1 MNNASSSLMVVLC
14 LCAAQAV
21 AQTSP
26 ATNTVAGAVPH
37 ATVPFRIS
45 DPGTKLPDITW
56 GLDLAW
62 ISEGNLRR
70 GMNFAGA
77 DLIDIVRLSFQ
88 PSASVAEG
96 SLSEDQLK
104 ALKTRTDL
112 VLRWAPQAS
121 INLNSDPQDGKQ
133 VDNWYR
139 TSNSTTNGK
148 RWAQLI
154 ALTKDYV
161 EGRGLTVSS
170 VSPFNEPDY
179 SNWNQGS
186 KADFRAVCVALRQN
200 ADFDNIK
207 LCGGNTL
214 NNDEAYNWYNYSKQ
228 YLDEGNTHQLAGS
241 FDTFADFYKTVVADG
256 KVGVGDE
263 LHNTMECMVGSE
275 YGLTKGIW
283 WGTCDHTRSQF
294 MKASRGTRLGYA
306 EHRSNWTAA
315 SVYRHPDGTVQ
326 GFGGTSERQAATTNY
341 RFAALDH
348 DVFYNGIGPT
358 REYLMTLPGG
368 TGYQNGQ
375 TNAETLVNIQDGED
389 VMPVMPTEPTTYK
402 LVNRFSGKVLSIS
415 NGKLVQTNN
424 SNTDKNM
431 QWIFR
436 PIGSRFGGDFSYY
449 KIMNARD
456 TTVLMDV
463 RDWSLSEGA
472 ELLAYKGG
480 FGDNEQ
486 WFLEYAGDGCFYIR
500 SKHSAMCIQVKPG
513 TDSEMKSAGRALC
526 QGVKADLD
534 IQKWRL
540 LGVKTIYNVKA
551 PAAPTN
557 LRATAQPASVCLQW
571 KAPSDNDLSHYVVLR
586 SSDNKTWNTI
596 YNLLEDTLFTDNT
609 VEEGNTY
616 YYKVKAVDKSLN
628 RSEDSEIIS
637 AAPSDAHALICHIPA
652 DSLLDASGNGNH
664 MALRGDFVKEVG
676 KVDSALVLDGRS
688 KFLQLPA
695 TIANHSELT
704 ITAWVYWR
712 GGNNWQRILD
722 FGTDTDHYV
731 FFTPSNGNSVASL
744 GIKNG
749 DSEQTISIRKK
760 FPSNRWCHLAI
771 TFDDTAIRFYF
782 DGELA
787 GESTTIRT
795 RPKDFQPIFNYIG
808 RSQFSAD
815 PMLYASIDDV
825 QIYNYAL
832 SVTDIEH
839 LMTNG
844 QLLSPGDVNGDG
856 NVDLTDAIMIVYHA
870 LGQTQADFIQEV
882 ADVNEDGNIDLTDAI
897 IVVYKS
903 LGAQ

>member
-1 MNNASSSLMVVLC
+1 MKIAPSSIMATFC
-14 LCAAQAV
+14 LCAVQAV

-26 ATNTVAGAVPH
+26 ATNAVAGEVPH

-88 PSASVAEG
+88 PSASVADG
-96 SLSEDQLK
+96 TLSEDQLA

-112 VLRWAPQAS
+112 VKRWAPQATL
-121 INLNSDPQDGKQ
+121 NLNSDPQDGKQ
-133 VDNWYR
+133 VNSWYK

-154 ALTKDYV
+154 ALTKEYC
-161 EGRGLTVSS
+161 ESRGLKVSS

-179 SNWNQGS
+179 TAWNQGS
-186 KADFRAVCVALRQN
+186 KADFRAICSALRKN
-200 ADFDNIK
+200 SDFDGIA

-214 NNDEAYNWYNYSKQ
+214 NNDKAKEWYDYCKQ

-241 FDTFADFYKTVVADG
+241 FDTFADFYKAVAADG

-326 GFGGTSERQAATTNY
+326 GFGGTSERQAYTTTY

-348 DVFYNGIGPT
+348 DVFYNGMGPT
-358 REYLMTLPGG
+358 REYMMTLPGG
-368 TGYQNGQ
+368 TGYQTGQ

-389 VMPVMPTEPTTYK
+389 IMPALPTEPTTYK
-402 LVNRFSGKVLSIS
+402 FVNRFSGKVLAVSS
-415 NGKLVQTNN
+415 GNLVQKSN

-431 QWIFR
+431 QWVIR
-436 PIGSRFGGDFSYY
+436 PIGDRFGGDFSYY

-456 TTVLMDV
+456 TTLLMDV
-463 RDWSLSEGA
+463 LNWSLEDGGG
-472 ELLAYKGG
+472 LMAYKGG

-500 SKHSAMCIQVKPG
+500 SKHSAMCIQVTPG
-513 TDSEMKSAGRALC
+513 TDSQQKQDGRALC
-526 QGVKADLD
+526 QGVKADKD

-540 LGVKTIYNVKA
+540 LATKTTYNAKA

-557 LRATAQPASVCLQW
+557 LKASARPASVGLQW
-571 KAPSDNDLSHYVVLR
+571 TPPADKDLSHYVVLR
-586 SSDNKTWNTI
+586 STDNTTWNTI
-596 YNLLEDTLFTDNT
+596 HNCVEDTLFTDNT
-609 VEEGNTY
+609 VEEGNSY

-628 RSEDSEIIS
+628 RSVDSEIIT
-637 AAPSDAHALICHIPA
+637 AAPSGNHALFCHIPA
-652 DSLLDASGNGNH
+652 DSLIDISGNGNH
-664 MALRGDFVKEVG
+664 AALRGVLNKEAG
-676 KVDSALVLDGRS
+676 KVDSALVLNGQDQ
-688 KFLQLPA
+688 FVQLPA
-695 TIANHSELT
+695 TIANNQELT
-704 ITAWVYWR
+704 LAAWVYWR
-712 GGNNWQRILD
+712 GGSNWQRIFD
-722 FGTDTDHYV
+722 FGIDTDHYF
-731 FFTPSNGNSVASL
+731 FFTPSNGSAARL
-744 GIKNG
+744 GIKNV
-749 DSEQTISIRKK
+749 DSEQVISLGKK
-760 FPSNRWCHLAI
+760 FPEKRWCHLAI
-771 TFDDTAIRFYF
+771 TFDDTAIRIYL

-787 GESTTIRT
+787 GENTTIRT
-795 RPKDFQPIFNYIG
+795 RPKDFRPIFNYIG
-808 RSQFSAD
+808 RSQFTAD
-815 PMLYASIDDV
+815 PMLYGSIDDI
-825 QIYNYAL
+825 QFYNYAL
-832 SVTDIEH
+832 SSSDIES
-839 LMTNG
+839 LFTNG
-844 QLLSPGDVNGDG
+844 QLITPGDVNGDG
-856 NVDLTDAIMIVYHA
+856 NVDLTDAIMIVYHS
-870 LGQTQADFIQEV
+870 LGQPQTAFIEEA
-882 ADVNEDGNIDLTDAI
+882 ADVNDDGNIDLTDAV

-903 LGAQ
+903 LGVQ